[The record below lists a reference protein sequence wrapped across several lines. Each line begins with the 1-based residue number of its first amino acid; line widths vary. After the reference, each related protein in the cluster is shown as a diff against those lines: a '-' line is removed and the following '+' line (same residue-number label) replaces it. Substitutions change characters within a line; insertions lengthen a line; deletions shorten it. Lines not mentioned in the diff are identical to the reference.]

1 VAPTASGSGF
11 AGHHP
16 PLRRLHNRVPEY
28 PTRIPVHRT
37 GYCCLAL
44 DVRFSDVTPVTEG
57 RTAARPVMPHQTD
70 LCFQGCEE
78 KVTLAAKTENRSA
91 VRAESPAAS
100 GSSPLISFKD
110 VHQLFRLQGTRAER
124 GSAAKASEIVAL
136 QGVNAEISAGQFVAL
151 VGASGCGKTTM
162 LNMLAGLVQPTQGEV
177 TLMGKAPELSNMD
190 IGYMFAR
197 DALLPWRSARKN
209 VELPLE
215 TRGWA
220 PAKRRERAREMLDLV
235 GLAGR
240 ESQYRLQLSQGMRQ
254 RAALARTLASD
265 PSILLM
271 DEPFAALDAR
281 TKLTLQA
288 EFLRIWEQH
297 QGGEHRKTVVFVT
310 HDLQEA
316 VLLADRVIVMLPN
329 PGRIAEDRA
338 VDLPRPRAEHLGEI
352 QFSDE
357 FKRIHHD
364 LFERLEGAIGDRAPR
379 GAN

>member
-1 VAPTASGSGF
+1 MF
-11 AGHHP
+11 Q
-16 PLRRLHNRVPEY
+16 LR
-28 PTRIPVHRT
+28 
-37 GYCCLAL
+37 G
-44 DVRFSDVTPVTEG
+44 
-57 RTAARPVMPHQTD
+57 
-70 LCFQGCEE
+70 
-78 KVTLAAKTENRSA
+78 K
-91 VRAESPAAS
+91 
-100 GSSPLISFKD
+100 
-110 VHQLFRLQGTRAER
+110 RAER
-124 GSAAKASEIVAL
+124 GSAAGAREVVAL
-136 QGVNAEISAGQFVAL
+136 QGVSAEISAGQFVAL

-162 LNMLAGLVQPTQGEV
+162 LNMLAGLVQPTSGEV
-177 TLMGKAPELSNMD
+177 TLLGRAPELPNMD

-235 GLAGR
+235 GLSGR

-254 RAALARTLASD
+254 RAALARTLAPD

-297 QGGEHRKTVVFVT
+297 QGSDTRKTVIFVT

-329 PGRIAEDRA
+329 PGRIADDGV
-338 VDLPRPRAEHLGEI
+338 VDLPRPRAEDLGEI

-364 LFERLEGAIGDRAPR
+364 LFERLEGAIGDRPPR
-379 GAN
+379 GAS